1 MGCRW
6 LACRPWQD
14 RETTRRMTA
23 LGKVSSEK
31 QTLQVVENL
40 ENGAKGKETLEP
52 VAMSCEAGALT
63 N

>member
-1 MGCRW
+1 
-6 LACRPWQD
+6 
-14 RETTRRMTA
+14 MTA

-52 VAMSCEAGALT
+52 VAMSVKRAL
-63 N
+63 